1 MGLENTIERIQDVLN
16 EWTLIDSAGF
26 SLPHPA
32 DYLAEELQEPE
43 SFDLEDV
50 LKTEASL
57 NSYRHT
63 AYMQL
68 QQTIERLTLNAG
80 VRGILGSKRRIS
92 S

>member
-1 MGLENTIERIQDVLN
+1 MLN

-57 NSYRHT
+57 HSYRHT

-68 QQTIERLTLNAG
+68 QTNNRKINTKCWYSWKL
-80 VRGILGSKRRIS
+80 LGF
-92 S
+92 